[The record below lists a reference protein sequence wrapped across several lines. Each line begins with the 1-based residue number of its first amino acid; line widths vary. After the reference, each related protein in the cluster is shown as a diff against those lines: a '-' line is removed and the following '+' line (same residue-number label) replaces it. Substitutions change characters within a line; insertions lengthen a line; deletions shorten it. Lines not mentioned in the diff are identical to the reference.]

1 MLQHIEKVVTP
12 KLIPGN
18 CQILLTNNNNNNN
31 NNNNRA
37 FRLRICVRYCR
48 RAVVSVL
55 LNTNLIYL
63 AKIHRLRIL
72 METDLPLSSKIQKDR
87 YFFISNDTKSFMKSE
102 HFVIQ
107 SFAKTG
113 QYKLVIAD
121 VLPVTKSNL

>member
-1 MLQHIEKVVTP
+1 MLQHIEKGVTP

-18 CQILLTNNNNNNN
+18 CQILLTNNNTNNNN
-31 NNNNRA
+31 NNSRA

-63 AKIHRLRIL
+63 AKIRRLRIL

-113 QYKLVIAD
+113 QYKLVKAD

>member
-1 MLQHIEKVVTP
+1 M
-12 KLIPGN
+12 
-18 CQILLTNNNNNNN
+18 
-31 NNNNRA
+31 
-37 FRLRICVRYCR
+37 RYCR

-63 AKIHRLRIL
+63 AKIRRLRIL
-72 METDLPLSSKIQKDR
+72 METDLPLSRKIQKDR

-113 QYKLVIAD
+113 QCKLVIAD